1 MPVQGSVQLT
11 NLTEGPQT
19 YGLQVVESTGGGVA
33 FTVPGA
39 AITLAPGASTSVT
52 VTMAALK
59 GAATGPR
66 QAVRQLSAAGQ
77 VVTQALLFSLVK

>member
-52 VTMAALK
+52 VTMAAL
-59 GAATGPR
+59 
-66 QAVRQLSAAGQ
+66 
-77 VVTQALLFSLVK
+77 